1 MSRSA
6 RVLAPGEV
14 RRVLACARRTSAPNR
29 NVVIVQLSFRTG
41 LRACEIAGLT
51 WEMVTKPN
59 GKLSDLVEIAGSIAK
74 NGRVRRVPMHADVRS
89 ALLQL
94 RKTTT
99 DFSGPVV
106 RSRRGSHMTP
116 RSIVN
121 WFASTY
127 HMLGFSGCSS
137 HSGRRTFITQAA
149 RLVSRTGGSLRD
161 VQELAGHASL
171 AMTARYIAG
180 SSEAQRKLVRLLC

>member
-59 GKLSDLVEIAGSIAK
+59 GKLSDLVEVAGTIAK
-74 NGRVRRVPMHADVRS
+74 MDEHGAYRCM
-89 ALLQL
+89 
-94 RKTTT
+94 
-99 DFSGPVV
+99 
-106 RSRRGSHMTP
+106 
-116 RSIVN
+116 
-121 WFASTY
+121 
-127 HMLGFSGCSS
+127 
-137 HSGRRTFITQAA
+137 RTFAA
-149 RLVSRTGGSLRD
+149 HFCNCERQLQTFLD
-161 VQELAGHASL
+161 P
-171 AMTARYIAG
+171 
-180 SSEAQRKLVRLLC
+180 